1 MSAIINV
8 LDLIAGVLMVADLA
22 TPESVFGKLDNMLR
36 NLLSRL
42 NRVNDEVNTYPLIE
56 LRDLPGPS
64 DQASSYQLIAAAIL
78 ALVLSLAIVVWGA
91 AKDIVQERFTASQ
104 VGVQGL
110 VILGGVSIGSV
121 VAVALIMM
129 LSRRRAKSDWIELY
143 SQIVIILAALFVAVF
158 AGVRM
163 MPSLPGSLVIGI
175 AFGVVC
181 MVMFLG
187 VLDFLRTWVSP
198 QKKAI
203 VGVGLLLFILA
214 RVLALTY
221 G

>member
-22 TPESVFGKLDNMLR
+22 TPESVFGKLDNKLR

-42 NRVNDEVNTYPLIE
+42 NKVNDEVNTHPLIE
-56 LRDLPGPS
+56 LRDLPRPS
-64 DQASSYQLIAAAIL
+64 DRVSAYQLIAAAIL

-91 AKDIVQERFTASQ
+91 VKDIGQERFTASE

-143 SQIVIILAALFVAVF
+143 SQIVIILAALAMAVF

-221 G
+221 S